1 MARTVDQLTEDQQKL
16 AVAYWPLARS
26 LARPFKDQIPDASDE
41 YESVACLALT
51 EAARTYQTAQS
62 LRFATWARHHIV
74 GALRTARRERIERGR
89 RLLLVADLVDEQYS
103 VLNRVADL
111 RRAPLD
117 ELDLVEAFEARI
129 RGLPSRYAEALRLIY
144 RDGLTH
150 AEAGRVM
157 GFSPS
162 RITAMHR
169 DAVGLLRLT

>member
-129 RGLPSRYAEALRLIY
+129 RLDPRGGGPG
-144 RDGLTH
+144 DGLFPL
-150 AEAGRVM
+150 AY
-157 GFSPS
+157 
-162 RITAMHR
+162 HR
-169 DAVGLLRLT
+169 DASRCGGFVAFDLNP